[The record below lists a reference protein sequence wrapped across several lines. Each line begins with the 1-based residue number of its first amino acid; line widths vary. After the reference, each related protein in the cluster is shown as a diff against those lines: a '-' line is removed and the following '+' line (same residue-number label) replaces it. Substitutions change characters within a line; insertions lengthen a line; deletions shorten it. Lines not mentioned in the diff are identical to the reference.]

1 MSAPTIGPEIQRMI
15 DLVAKLPG
23 LGPRSARRAV
33 LQLLKKRDQ
42 LLVPLAD
49 ALAVAADRIETCPTC
64 GNFDTVS
71 PCSVCRMDD
80 RDDGVICVVED
91 VSDLWAME
99 RARAFSGRYHVL
111 GGVLSAIDGIGPGEL
126 NLASLIGRCEGGTV
140 REVILALDATTD
152 GQTTAAYVADRLA
165 ATGVQVTRLA
175 HGVPVGGDID
185 HLDDGTLAT
194 ALRLR
199 RGMV

>member
-1 MSAPTIGPEIQRMI
+1 MSDTIGPEIQRLI
-15 DLVAKLPG
+15 ELVGKLPG

-33 LQLLKKRDQ
+33 LHMLKKRDQ
-42 LLVPLAD
+42 LLSPLAE
-49 ALAVAADRIETCPTC
+49 ALGEAGAKIVDCPTC
-64 GNFDTVS
+64 GNYDTVA
-71 PCSVCRMDD
+71 PCSVCRQPGRKDAL
-80 RDDGVICVVED
+80 VCVVED

-99 RARAFSGRYHVL
+99 RAKAFDGRYHVL
-111 GGVLSAIDGIGPGEL
+111 GGVLSAIDGIGPEEL
-126 NLASLIGRCEGGTV
+126 NIASLVARVEAGGIE
-140 REVILALDATTD
+140 EVVLALDATTD

-165 ATGVQVTRLA
+165 PMGVQVTRLA

-199 RGMV
+199 RGMG